1 MNAVT
6 SLYIPHVEKQYNAE
20 FIADLF
26 SKNGLAQVSKI
37 YIEPY
42 KTNIKNHSN
51 KYNRVYIQID
61 SWHETEAAYSFI
73 QRLRNPI
80 VEARLVYSDDNWWS
94 VEINKNPTKF
104 NSDLVLTVFAKP
116 NEIEHVDEL
125 EEENDSY
132 STIAVGYVEED
143 DTEDFIIIDVEKT
156 NILRDIVAKF
166 KENQEKIL
174 MQQEDEADYEEFL
187 REIDLIRK
195 PIYNE
200 ITVDMWN
207 QPYW

>member
-6 SLYIPHVEKQYNAE
+6 SLYIPHVEKHYNAE

-26 SKNGLAQVSKI
+26 SKNDLAQVSMV

-42 KTNIKNHSN
+42 KTIMNNRI
-51 KYNRVYIQID
+51 KYNRAYVQIE
-61 SWHETEAAYSFI
+61 SWHETEAAYNFI
-73 QRLRNPI
+73 KNLRNPNA
-80 VEARLVYSDDNWWS
+80 EARLVYSGDNWW
-94 VEINKNPTKF
+94 VVDINKNPTKF
-104 NSDLVLTVFAKP
+104 NSDRVLTVFAKP
-116 NEIEHVDEL
+116 IEDEIL
-125 EEENDSY
+125 EEFEEDNDSY
-132 STIAVGYVEED
+132 STIAVADVDEH
-143 DTEDFIIIDVEKT
+143 DTEDFILIDAEKT
-156 NILRDIVAKF
+156 NLLRDIIDRF
-166 KENQEKIL
+166 KENQEKLL

-195 PIYNE
+195 PICSE